1 MSDTQETSPIEIVTD
16 LVHPQ
21 IRELSAYQTVPFTGS
36 VKLDAMESP
45 YGIPQSLISQL
56 QKLLGSIDV
65 NRYPDPDAVGLK
77 QRLRDVFQISDS
89 HLITLGNGSDELL
102 QIIQLLVGGYGRTI
116 LAPQP
121 SFSMYEIIARYTRAE
136 YIGVD
141 LNAGFDLPES
151 KWLEAVE
158 KHQPAC
164 VFFAYPNNPTGNF
177 FDPALI
183 EKTAEM
189 IDGMVISD
197 EAYFA
202 YSGRSLLPAMERHE
216 NLAIVRTLSKSG
228 LAGLRLGYMISH
240 PVWAVE
246 LEKLRMPYNV
256 GVLNQACATFA
267 LDHWDEIC
275 GSIDSVLSER
285 KRLSVALS
293 SFKELLIYPSE
304 TNFITVQVTGTT
316 AMQVF
321 DGLKDRGVLI
331 RKLSGMHPMLENY
344 LRISVGAPKENDAM
358 LSALTEVLSG

>member
-1 MSDTQETSPIEIVTD
+1 MTD

-21 IRELSAYQTVPFTGS
+21 IRELRAYQTVPFTGS

-45 YGIPQSLISQL
+45 YGIPGPLNSKL
-56 QKLLGSIDV
+56 QQLLGSIDV
-65 NRYPDPDAVGLK
+65 NRYPDAEAAELK
-77 QRLRDVFQISDS
+77 QRLRDIFQISDNY
-89 HLITLGNGSDELL
+89 LITLGNGSDELL

-121 SFSMYEIIARYTRAE
+121 SFSLYEIIARYTRAQ

-141 LNAGFDLPES
+141 LDSGFELTES
-151 KWLEAVE
+151 TWLETVE
-158 KHQPAC
+158 RYQPAC

-189 IDGMVISD
+189 IDGVVISD

-202 YSGRSLLPAMERHE
+202 YSGRSLLPAMAKHE

-246 LEKLRMPYNV
+246 IEKLRMPYNV

-267 LDHWDEIC
+267 LEHWDEIC
-275 GSIDSVLSER
+275 SGIDRVLSER
-285 KRLSVALS
+285 KRLSAALS
-293 SFKELLIYPSE
+293 SFKELLVYPSE
-304 TNFITVQVTGTT
+304 TNFITVQVKGTT

-321 DGLKDRGVLI
+321 DGLKDRGILI
-331 RKLSGMHPMLENY
+331 RKLAGMHSMLENH
-344 LRISVGAPKENDAM
+344 LRISVGAPQENDAL

>member
-1 MSDTQETSPIEIVTD
+1 MTD

-21 IRELSAYQTVPFTGS
+21 IRELRAYQTVPFTGS

-45 YGIPQSLISQL
+45 YGIPGSLNSNL

-65 NRYPDPDAVGLK
+65 NRYPDPDAAELK
-77 QRLRDVFQISDS
+77 QRLRDIFQISDS
-89 HLITLGNGSDELL
+89 YLITLGNGSDELL

-121 SFSMYEIIARYTRAE
+121 SFSMYEIIARYTRAQ

-141 LNAGFDLPES
+141 LDANFELPES
-151 KWLEAVE
+151 RWLEAVE

-177 FDPALI
+177 FNPSLI
-183 EKTAEM
+183 ERTAEL
-189 IDGMVISD
+189 INGVVISD

-202 YSGRSLLPAMERHE
+202 YSGRSLLSAMARHE

-240 PVWAVE
+240 PVWAIE
-246 LEKLRMPYNV
+246 FEKLRMPYNV
-256 GVLNQACATFA
+256 GILNQACATFA

-275 GSIDSVLSER
+275 SGIDRVLSER
-285 KRLSVALS
+285 NRLSEALS
-293 SFKELLIYPSE
+293 AFKKFLVYPSE

-331 RKLSGMHPMLENY
+331 RKLAGMHPMLENH
-344 LRISVGAPKENDAM
+344 LRISVGSPEENDA
-358 LSALTEVLSG
+358 LISALTEVLCE